1 MKKIYGYCRISTKGQ
16 SIERQ
21 IRNIIKEFPEADI
34 VEEVYTGTSLNRANW
49 LKLKKKL
56 KKDDTVVFDSVSRMS
71 RNSEEGIK
79 EYFELLD
86 NGIHLVFLKE
96 RYINTETY
104 KKAIEVQL
112 EKTGNKIVDVYIN
125 ATNEVFRI
133 LAEEQIK
140 IAFDQSEKEV
150 MDLRQRTKEGI
161 ETARKNGKQ
170 IGGQPGR
177 KIIRKKSIEAKET
190 ILKHSKRFGGSLNN
204 EECWKLAGIS
214 ENSFYKY
221 VKELELENK

>member
-1 MKKIYGYCRISTKGQ
+1 MKKIYGYCRISTKSQ

-49 LKLKKKL
+49 SKLKRKL
-56 KKDDTVVFDSVSRMS
+56 KKDDTIVFDSVSRMS

-79 EYFELLD
+79 EYFDLLD
-86 NGIHLVFLKE
+86 KGIHLVFLKE

-104 KKAIEVQL
+104 KKALEIQL

-150 MDLRQRTKEGI
+150 TDLRQRTKEGI

>member
-1 MKKIYGYCRISTKGQ
+1 MRKTYGYCRISTKSQ

-21 IRNIIKEFPEADI
+21 IRNIIREYPDADI
-34 VEEVYTGTSLNRANW
+34 VEEICTGTSLHRTNW
-49 LKLKKKL
+49 IKLKNKLKKG
-56 KKDDTVVFDSVSRMS
+56 DIVVFDSVSRMS
-71 RNSEEGIK
+71 RNSVEGIK
-79 EYFELLD
+79 EYFELMD
-86 NGIHLVFLKE
+86 KGIDLIFLKE
-96 RYINTETY
+96 QYINTGTY
-104 KKAIEVQL
+104 KRAVEREL
-112 EKTGNKIVDVYIN
+112 EKTGNKIADLYIN

-161 ETARKNGKQ
+161 ETARLNGKQ
-170 IGGQPGR
+170 IGGQLG
-177 KIIRKKSIEAKET
+177 KSFKTKKSIEAKEI

>member
-1 MKKIYGYCRISTKGQ
+1 MKKIYGYCRISTKSQ

-21 IRNIIKEFPEADI
+21 TRNIIKEFPEVDI
-34 VEEVYTGTSLNRANW
+34 IEEVFTGSSLNRSNW

-56 KKDDTVVFDSVSRMS
+56 KKEDTIVFDSVSRMS

-79 EYFELLD
+79 EYFELMD
-86 NGIHLVFLKE
+86 KGIELIFLKE
-96 RYINTETY
+96 QYINTGTY
-104 KKAIEVQL
+104 KRAIEREL
-112 EKTGNKIVDVYIN
+112 EKTGNKIVDVYID
-125 ATNEVFRI
+125 ATNEVLRI

-161 ETARKNGKQ
+161 ETARLNGKQ
-170 IGGQPGR
+170 IGGKVG
-177 KIIRKKSIEAKET
+177 KGFKTKKSIEAKET

-204 EECWKLAGIS
+204 EECWKLAGVS